1 MKLSPGLSPAA
12 GALAGCLSLA
22 VSCVAGAAF
31 AAPQPVNAIAA
42 QPAKP
47 VATNL
52 YTGRW
57 YEIARTPNKMQ
68 ADCQGATTEFSG
80 WTAGAFKA
88 VQTCHKGAPGGPAQV
103 IKVDGKVLP
112 ASQNAKIQLAMLGG
126 LISQQYWILDHADDN
141 RWLIM
146 CTANQR
152 YVWLMSR
159 APVLT
164 AAERTEAMARLQQ
177 LGFSLAHLAFEQQ
190 VATR

>member
-1 MKLSPGLSPAA
+1 MKLASVGAAAFFAALGL
-12 GALAGCLSLA
+12 GL
-22 VSCVAGAAF
+22 AGAAA
-31 AAPQPVNAIAA
+31 AAPPPPRAAPA

-47 VATNL
+47 VAANL

-80 WTAGAFKA
+80 WAAGVFKA
-88 VQTCHKGAPGGPAQV
+88 VQTCHKGAPSGPAQV
-103 IKVDGKVLP
+103 TKVDGKVLP
-112 ASQNAKIQLAMLGG
+112 ASQNAKMQLAMLGG
-126 LISQQYWILDHADDN
+126 LISQQYWILDHADNN

-152 YVWLMSR
+152 YVWLLSR

-164 AAERTEAMARLQQ
+164 APEKAEAYARLQQ
-177 LGFSLAHLAFEQQ
+177 LGFSLARLAFTQQ
-190 VATR
+190 IAAR

>member
-1 MKLSPGLSPAA
+1 MKLTRTA
-12 GALAGCLSLA
+12 GALAACLGLA
-22 VSCVAGAAF
+22 ALAGTASAT
-31 AAPQPVNAIAA
+31 P
-42 QPAKP
+42 QPAKVAVQPTKP
-47 VATNL
+47 VPTNL

-68 ADCQGATTEFSG
+68 SDCQGATTEFSG
-80 WTAGAFKA
+80 WASGAFKA
-88 VQTCHKGAPGGPAQV
+88 VQTCHKGAVTGPTQV
-103 IKVDGKVLP
+103 TRVDGKVLP

-159 APVLT
+159 VPVMS
-164 AAERTEAMARLQQ
+164 AAQKAEAMARLQQ
-177 LGFSLAHLAFEQQ
+177 LGFSLAHMAFQQ
-190 VATR
+190 QIAVR

>member
-1 MKLSPGLSPAA
+1 MKLASVGAAALFAALGL
-12 GALAGCLSLA
+12 GL
-22 VSCVAGAAF
+22 AGAAA
-31 AAPQPVNAIAA
+31 AAPLPSRAPPA

-47 VATNL
+47 VAANL

-80 WTAGAFKA
+80 WAAGVFRA
-88 VQTCHKGAPGGPAQV
+88 VQTCHKGAPSGPAQV
-103 IKVDGKVLP
+103 TKVDGKVLP
-112 ASQNAKIQLAMLGG
+112 ASQNAKMQLAMLGG
-126 LISQQYWILDHADDN
+126 LISQQYWILDHADNN

-164 AAERTEAMARLQQ
+164 VAEKAEAYARLQQ
-177 LGFSLAHLAFEQQ
+177 LGFNLARLAFPQQ
-190 VATR
+190 IAAR

>member
-1 MKLSPGLSPAA
+1 MKLSPL
-12 GALAGCLSLA
+12 GALVAFSSLA
-22 VSCVAGAAF
+22 GLGVAGPALATPLP
-31 AAPQPVNAIAA
+31 ARSVPA

-47 VATNL
+47 VPANL

-57 YEIARTPNKMQ
+57 YEIARTPNRMQ
-68 ADCQGATTEFSG
+68 ADCQAATTEFSG
-80 WTAGAFKA
+80 WAGGAFKA
-88 VQTCHKGAPGGPAQV
+88 VQTCHKGAPTGPAQV
-103 IKVDGKVLP
+103 TKVDGKVLP
-112 ASQNAKIQLAMLGG
+112 ASQNAKMELAMLGG

-164 AAERTEAMARLQQ
+164 AAQKAQAMGRLQQ
-177 LGFSLAHLAFEQQ
+177 LGFSLARLAFPQQ
-190 VATR
+190 IAAR